1 MIKGRNWNDAFNA
14 VTDWINLAV
23 TQNAQQFLEL
33 LERLKITRLVLV
45 PSLLKA
51 LLTYVSSRRR
61 HATRDAPAG
70 AVPLKHLKLWVC
82 SGEILPAD
90 LLIQFYEC
98 FPQDTVICNFYGSTE
113 VMGDVTA
120 AIFKSLHDVRSSLV
134 DNKVPIGSTFSYST
148 YSLHA
153 RFNSNLLWWKCWV
166 NWQSAIFPDQ
176 FPVSVIE

>member
-1 MIKGRNWNDAFNA
+1 M
-14 VTDWINLAV
+14 

-51 LLTYVSSRRR
+51 LLTYVTSRRR
-61 HATRDAPAG
+61 HAARDAPTDT
-70 AVPLKHLKLWVC
+70 VPLKHLKLWVC

-98 FPQDTVICNFYGSTE
+98 FPQGTVICNFYGSTE

-120 AIFKSLHDVRSSLV
+120 AIFKSLDDARGALV
-134 DNKVPIGSTFSYST
+134 DNKVPIGTIFIYLFQPLFRLSDPGT
-148 YSLHA
+148 LI
-153 RFNSNLLWWKCWV
+153 
-166 NWQSAIFPDQ
+166 AIYANAFG
-176 FPVSVIE
+176 